1 MSFSSQKHV
10 GLILAGL
17 AASGVG
23 LAIALQPESV
33 ARPSSGIPIAAQA
46 ATAIPFD
53 VCGESPTWVRPNK
66 AAQIKQL
73 QSMGR
78 YGADVLNKPL
88 NNQIQR
94 FWQQD
99 VFAFTQYGLSLR
111 MEPVYFSGL
120 WTVQDT
126 LWQCYDA
133 PRATQINAGKTAEV
147 WVLSHRV
154 SRIQWTGNQY
164 IMVVQPARTGVQFV
178 QFPRREARSTLPLKV
193 VTQQGTPLSVVPGN

>member
-1 MSFSSQKHV
+1 MSFLSQKHV
-10 GLILAGL
+10 WFGLLAL
-17 AASGVG
+17 AISSVG
-23 LAIALQPESV
+23 LAIALQLESV
-33 ARPSSGIPIAAQA
+33 ARPSGSRPIAAQSS
-46 ATAIPFD
+46 TAVPFD
-53 VCGESPTWVRPNK
+53 VCGESLTWVRPTR

-73 QSMGR
+73 QSLGR
-78 YGADVLNKPL
+78 YGADALNKPL

-120 WTVQDT
+120 WTVQNT

-133 PRATQINAGKTAEV
+133 PRVTQINAGKTAEV

-178 QFPRREARSTLPLKV
+178 QFSRREARSTLPLKV
-193 VTQQGTPLSVVPGN
+193 VTQQGTPLPVVPGN